1 MRCVLPAGA
10 VVLALL
16 TIVAGLGLVAPA
28 GHGSTNSAPAAECQ
42 SCHTET
48 PEQVEVRVEGL
59 GATWEPRKTY
69 DVAVTVQ
76 SPLASQGEVQGGLSV
91 NVSAGE
97 LVVTDDVATQRSE
110 AFLTHTQEG
119 SKRRTWTFRWQAPPD
134 GIAVELR
141 VSGMAA
147 NGDFTPLGD
156 ATAAAVFTIRRKSE

>member
-1 MRCVLPAGA
+1 

-16 TIVAGLGLVAPA
+16 TIVAGLGLVASA

-42 SCHTET
+42 SCHTDSGGR
-48 PEQVEVRVEGL
+48 VDVRVEGL
-59 GATWEPRKTY
+59 GTTWEPGRTY

-97 LVVTDDVATQRSE
+97 LVVTDDIGTQRSE
-110 AFLTHTQEG
+110 SFLTHTQEG
-119 SKRRTWTFRWQAPPD
+119 SKRRAWTFRWQAPPD
-134 GIAVELR
+134 GTAVELR

-156 ATAAAVFTIRRKSE
+156 ATAATVFTIRRKSE